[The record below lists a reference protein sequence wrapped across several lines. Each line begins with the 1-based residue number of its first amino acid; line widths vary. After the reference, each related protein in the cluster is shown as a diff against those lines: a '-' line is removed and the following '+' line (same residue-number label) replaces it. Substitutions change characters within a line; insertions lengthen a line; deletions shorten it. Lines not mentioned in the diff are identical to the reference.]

1 MSATTDTN
9 PAPAAGW
16 TLRLAGEADIPA
28 MTRVMERSIGALLDG
43 FLTPQQVEDSAAIM
57 GMDPQLVADGTYFL
71 AEDASGAVIGCG
83 GWSRRRTSHGGGH
96 SAGRDDALVD
106 PATEPARVR
115 AMYTDP
121 DHARKGIGRAILAAA
136 ETAAAEAG
144 FSQGMLI
151 ATLAGAPLYRAA
163 GWREEERMEA
173 PAAEGRTVPVIRM
186 SKALR

>member
-1 MSATTDTN
+1 MSARPDTR
-9 PAPAAGW
+9 PAW
-16 TLRLAGEADIPA
+16 TLRLARAADIPA
-28 MTRVMERSIGALLDG
+28 MTAVMDRAIGRLLDG
-43 FLTPQQVEDSAAIM
+43 FLTPQQVADSVAIM

-71 AEDASGAVIGCG
+71 VEDASGAVIGCG
-83 GWSRRRTSHGGGH
+83 GWSKRRTSHGGGH

-121 DHARKGIGRAILAAA
+121 DHARRGIGRAILAAA
-136 ETAAAEAG
+136 EAAAAEAG

-163 GWREEERMEA
+163 GWREVERMEA
-173 PAAEGRTVPVIRM
+173 PAVAGRTVPVLRM
-186 SKALR
+186 VKTLG